1 MSAFDE
7 NQVKEQIDT
16 ILIHSDG
23 SLRIELQHT
32 EYFSLL
38 SN

>member
-23 SLRIELQHT
+23 SLQIELQRT
-32 EYFSLL
+32 EYVSLL